1 MFTLE
6 IDGKPIAVTDA
17 GESQARELFQ
27 SQAFRD
33 DLLEME
39 SDGEALWDGKKP
51 LNVRPASE
59 DEIDAFDDTMD
70 EDEEDE
76 DDTNEDD
83 EEGINV
89 LFLVPV
95 DDADEDDDSDAV
107 S

>member
-27 SQAFRD
+27 SQAFKD

-70 EDEEDE
+70 EDDE
-76 DDTNEDD
+76 DDEDD
-83 EEGINV
+83 DEGEGINV

-95 DDADEDDDSDAV
+95 DDADEDDDSDAA

>member
-6 IDGKPIAVTDA
+6 IDGRAIAVTDA

-27 SQAFRD
+27 SQDFKD

-51 LNVRPASE
+51 LTVRPASE

-70 EDEEDE
+70 EDEEVDDDDE
-76 DDTNEDD
+76 DQ
-83 EEGINV
+83 GINV

-95 DDADEDDDSDAV
+95 DEIDEDDDSDVA